1 MAVTTHNSD
10 RTRTQASPAQNV
22 TDGRVRHHVEPQPR
36 LGWFERFARATAL
49 LAGRPATFFAAL
61 SVVIIWLVTGPLFH
75 FSDTWQLVINTATTI
90 VTFLMV
96 FLIQNSQNRDSAAIQ
111 LKLNELIRTREGA
124 HNMLLN
130 LEELSLSDI
139 QELKAHYEKL
149 ASCARNSI
157 KQGKAD
163 TDTPEVHLG

>member
-1 MAVTTHNSD
+1 M
-10 RTRTQASPAQNV
+10 
-22 TDGRVRHHVEPQPR
+22 R
-36 LGWFERFARATAL
+36 LWFSSFAARAA
-49 LAGRPATFFAAL
+49 AVMGSPFTFFAAIAI
-61 SVVIIWLVTGPLFH
+61 VIGWAFTGPMYH
-75 FSDTWQLVINTATTI
+75 YSNAWQLVINTGTTI
-90 VTFLMV
+90 ITFLMV

-149 ASCARNSI
+149 ASCARNSM
-157 KQGKAD
+157 QRGKAD
-163 TDTPEVHLG
+163 TGTPEVHLG

>member
-1 MAVTTHNSD
+1 M
-10 RTRTQASPAQNV
+10 RILTQ
-22 TDGRVRHHVEPQPR
+22 DGSTV
-36 LGWFERFARATAL
+36 
-49 LAGRPATFFAAL
+49 RPASFFDQFAKQAECSL
-61 SVVIIWLVTGPLFH
+61 GHPKAFVIAVGAILLWAVSGPFFH
-75 FSDTWQLVINTATTI
+75 YSDTWQLVINTATTI

-139 QELKAHYEKL
+139 QEPKAHYEKL

-163 TDTPEVHLG
+163 TDTPEVQLG

>member
-1 MAVTTHNSD
+1 M
-10 RTRTQASPAQNV
+10 RILTQ
-22 TDGRVRHHVEPQPR
+22 DGSTV
-36 LGWFERFARATAL
+36 
-49 LAGRPATFFAAL
+49 RPASFFDQFAKQAECSL
-61 SVVIIWLVTGPLFH
+61 GHPMAFVIAVGAIVLWAVSGPFFH
-75 FSDTWQLVINTATTI
+75 YSDTWQLVINTATTI